1 MSDGL
6 PNHSNYGT
14 HELIADLADM
24 NKRNR
29 NNGTIIV
36 PICIEKSCLKEL
48 SFIYG
53 SSLVDAT
60 DLQKF
65 PVKLNTILARELKKK
80 LV

>member
-1 MSDGL
+1 
-6 PNHSNYGT
+6 
-14 HELIADLADM
+14 M
-24 NKRNR
+24 NTKFK
-29 NNGTIIV
+29 NNMNAR
-36 PICIEKSCLKEL
+36 
-48 SFIYG
+48 Y